1 MWAAQPESLAP
12 EALADAFAVD
22 CSALAGAGAAE
33 GADLARKQ
41 SANRGEALLREF
53 ADGALK
59 GFRAEA
65 GAAGAPPASAD
76 LPEGSPPAVAERFSD
91 DGFKGAGEGVRSG
104 GTLLSAE
111 EDSPERGWWRSGSGG
126 GGGGGGVPSAE
137 DSPTG
142 GWEEKFSDG
151 ADEAPPQVRG
161 EAEPRAVAGGGGGRG
176 EGGLPLGVFLPGAG
190 ETGASFQGGR
200 DAAAS
205 VTGLPKEFE
214 IPVQEL
220 TFNRRIGKG
229 AFGDVLQ
236 ATWQGTDVAVKVLN
250 PGQVSEKSVE
260 DFRREVGMLL
270 VLRHPNVVLFM
281 GAATVAPDLC
291 IVMEHAARGSLYRV
305 LHQRDRQAGIDHARR
320 IQWATE
326 IARGMNYLHTR
337 SPPIV
342 HRDLK
347 SSNILVD
354 ADSHV
359 KVSDFGLARTKARS
373 FVNTQVGTWAW
384 MAPEVLENAPYTEL
398 ADVYSFGIVLHE
410 MLTGQEPFKGMHPM
424 QVARAVVDKKERPLV
439 PAGIVGAQGYV
450 ELMVACWDHEPVR
463 RPSFSE
469 ILTRLSGIP
478 R

>member
-1 MWAAQPESLAP
+1 M
-12 EALADAFAVD
+12 
-22 CSALAGAGAAE
+22 
-33 GADLARKQ
+33 
-41 SANRGEALLREF
+41 
-53 ADGALK
+53 
-59 GFRAEA
+59 
-65 GAAGAPPASAD
+65 
-76 LPEGSPPAVAERFSD
+76 
-91 DGFKGAGEGVRSG
+91 
-104 GTLLSAE
+104 
-111 EDSPERGWWRSGSGG
+111 
-126 GGGGGGVPSAE
+126 
-137 DSPTG
+137 
-142 GWEEKFSDG
+142 
-151 ADEAPPQVRG
+151 
-161 EAEPRAVAGGGGGRG
+161 
-176 EGGLPLGVFLPGAG
+176 
-190 ETGASFQGGR
+190 
-200 DAAAS
+200 
-205 VTGLPKEFE
+205 TGLPKEFE

-220 TFNRRIGKG
+220 TFKRRIGKG

-250 PGQVSEKSVE
+250 PGQVSEKSLE

-281 GAATVAPDLC
+281 GAATAAPDLC
-291 IVMEHAARGSLYRV
+291 IVMEHAARGSLYHV
-305 LHQRDRQAGIDHARR
+305 LHQRDRLAGIDHARR

-424 QVARAVVDKKERPLV
+424 QVARAVVDKKERPPV

-450 ELMVACWDHEPVR
+450 ELMVACWDHEPAR

-469 ILTRLSGIP
+469 ILARLNSIP